1 MARAGAQV
9 RGPEGAPGS
18 NSLRL
23 LLILGSIAAF
33 APLSIDMYLPG
44 FPAMARALGA
54 PFALVQLT
62 LPAFF
67 IGLCVGH
74 LFYGPIADRFG
85 RLLPLKAGLAIFVL
99 ASAGCA
105 LARDVHTLIA
115 LRVVQALGGCAGMVI
130 VVAIV
135 RDLFD
140 AQGSARMFS
149 RLMLVMGAA
158 PVLAPFLGTYVV
170 AWSGWR
176 AIFWILA
183 LYGVICLVALSL
195 WLPETRPAQPARRLH
210 PFAIAREYA
219 ALVVD
224 RRFLGYALSGA
235 LGNAAYF
242 VYLTGSPF
250 VLMELFGLSPTTY
263 SLIFALNTLGL
274 IVGSQVNDRLLATRT
289 LDQLLRAGNVSSL
302 VLTAALLLVVTTQL
316 AGAVVVVTL
325 LFGFCTGR
333 ALIRPNSTAGALEH
347 HPDRAGT
354 AAALI
359 GALQFALGTAGGA
372 VLGVTHDGTARP
384 FAAVLML
391 MSLLG
396 VIAHRVLVRHA
407 PAASAGG

>member
-1 MARAGAQV
+1 MS
-9 RGPEGAPGS
+9 RGDLHGPGS
-18 NSLRL
+18 TASLPGSTRL
-23 LLILGSIAAF
+23 LLLLGSIAAF

-44 FPAMARALGA
+44 FPSMARDLGA

-74 LFYGPIADRFG
+74 VLYGPITDRYG
-85 RLLPLKAGLAIFVL
+85 RLLPLKIGLAIFVL

-105 LARDVHTLIA
+105 LAPDVHVLIA
-115 LRVVQALGGCAGMVI
+115 LRVIQALGGCAGMVI

-170 AWSGWR
+170 AWFDWR

-183 LYGVICLVALSL
+183 GYGVLCLAALSL
-195 WLPETRPAQPARRLH
+195 WLPETRAPQMARRLH
-210 PFAIAREYA
+210 PVAVAREYGV
-219 ALVVD
+219 LLLD
-224 RRFLGYALSGA
+224 RRFLGYALAGA
-235 LGNAAYF
+235 LGNAAFF

-263 SLIFALNTLGL
+263 SLLFALNTLGL
-274 IVGSQVNDRLLATRT
+274 IVGSQVNDRLLVTHT
-289 LDQLLRAGNVSSL
+289 LDRLLGAGNWSSL
-302 VLTAALLLVVTTQL
+302 VLTAALLLGVTTQL
-316 AGAVVVVTL
+316 AGVAAVATL
-325 LFGFCTGR
+325 LFGFCTAR

-347 HPDRAGT
+347 HPERAGT
-354 AAALI
+354 AAALM
-359 GALQFALGTAGGA
+359 GAMQFALGTAGGA
-372 VLGVTHDGTARP
+372 VLAVLHDGTARP
-384 FAAVLML
+384 FAAVLMV
-391 MSLLG
+391 MSLFGL
-396 VIAHRVLVRHA
+396 ISHRVLVHRPPVA
-407 PAASAGG
+407 NAGG

>member
-1 MARAGAQV
+1 MSAADVHG
-9 RGPEGAPGS
+9 PGS
-18 NSLRL
+18 AASLPGSTRL
-23 LLILGSIAAF
+23 LLLLGSIAAF

-44 FPAMARALGA
+44 FPSMARDLGA

-67 IGLCVGH
+67 IGMCVGH
-74 LFYGPIADRFG
+74 ILYGPITDRFG
-85 RLLPLKAGLAIFVL
+85 RLMPLKVGLAIFVL

-105 LARDVHTLIA
+105 LASDVHMLIA
-115 LRVVQALGGCAGMVI
+115 LRVIQALGGCAGMVI

-170 AWSGWR
+170 AWFDWR
-176 AIFWILA
+176 AIFWVLA
-183 LYGVICLVALSL
+183 GYGVLCLAALSL
-195 WLPETRPAQPARRLH
+195 WLPETRPPQMARRLH
-210 PFAIAREYA
+210 PVAVAREYGV
-219 ALVVD
+219 LLLD

-263 SLIFALNTLGL
+263 SLLFALNTLGL
-274 IVGSQVNDRLLATRT
+274 IAGSQVNERLLATRS
-289 LDQLLRAGNVSSL
+289 LDQLLGAGNWSSL
-302 VLTAALLLVVTTQL
+302 ALTAALLLGVTTQL
-316 AGAVVVVTL
+316 AGIAAVVTV
-325 LFGFCTGR
+325 LFGFCTAR

-347 HPDRAGT
+347 HPERAGT
-354 AAALI
+354 AAALM
-359 GALQFALGTAGGA
+359 GAMQFALGTAGGA
-372 VLGVTHDGTARP
+372 VLAVLHDGTAWP
-384 FAAVLML
+384 FAAVLAV
-391 MSLLG
+391 MSLFGL
-396 VIAHRVLVRHA
+396 ISHRVLVQRPPVA
-407 PAASAGG
+407 NAGG